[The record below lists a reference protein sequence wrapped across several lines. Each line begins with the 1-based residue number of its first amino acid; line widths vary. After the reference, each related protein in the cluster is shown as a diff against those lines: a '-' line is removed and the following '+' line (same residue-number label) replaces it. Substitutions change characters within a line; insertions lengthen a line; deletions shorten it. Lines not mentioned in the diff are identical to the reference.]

1 MWSFY
6 VVISWKLS
14 KNVNALAVTA
24 WTGLFGAIF
33 CTIAGFAFNELQ
45 VYAITR
51 TYIIAFLV
59 LSLLTGVVAFVF
71 WNYAITKVG
80 ASKGGTFVYLI
91 PVFGAVFGVVLL
103 GESFTIQEFIGALI
117 VVIGMIISVK
127 AKLSVRPNSKNV
139 SEIKQ
144 HLIEKQTLRS
154 HH

>member
-1 MWSFY
+1 MVFLCSH
-6 VVISWKLS
+6 KLETL

-91 PVFGAVFGVVLL
+91 PVL
-103 GESFTIQEFIGALI
+103 ALSL
-117 VVIGMIISVK
+117 VWFY
-127 AKLSVRPNSKNV
+127 
-139 SEIKQ
+139 
-144 HLIEKQTLRS
+144 
-154 HH
+154 